1 MLADIVDIRSA
12 WKLVITPQLF
22 EFFKPSKLLGMD
34 PKAVRP
40 DRDSTQRAN
49 LGRPK
54 KKAPEEEREVN

>member
-12 WKLVITPQLF
+12 WKLVITQLF